1 MMNRR
6 TSLSFLFVAVIFYS
20 FSAALAQVGD
30 VGESKDH
37 PLISRYTDSQI
48 IGYEIKEYDAL
59 LLPLGKTTIDSKKG
73 IPVFSKSQS
82 IEGKVTR
89 ILYVAPEGRSTLEVF
104 RNYQTALKK
113 AEFETLLTCALNE
126 CGGQF
131 QPLIYPL
138 ERRLRNK
145 GQVSEYA
152 LEFPKDQRYMAARLS
167 RPERQVH
174 VSLYVAINGI
184 NNFKETYNHP
194 VVLLEVVETKV
205 METEKV
211 TVNAEAM
218 AKDLGRT
225 GHVSIYGIYFDTDKA
240 EIKPGSE
247 PTVKEMAKL
256 LRENPG
262 LKVYIVGHTDNVGSL
277 TYNLDLS
284 QRRAESVVKA
294 LVTLHGA
301 DRTRMVANGVGPLA
315 PMASNKTEEGRSKNR
330 RVELVEQ

>member
-1 MMNRR
+1 MYQDMAVKYEC
-6 TSLSFLFVAVIFYS
+6 SLCYN
-20 FSAALAQVGD
+20 
-30 VGESKDH
+30 K
-37 PLISRYTDSQI
+37 
-48 IGYEIKEYDAL
+48 
-59 LLPLGKTTIDSKKG
+59 LGKKGRRRGDKK
-73 IPVFSKSQS
+73 IYFETCSHN
-82 IEGKVTR
+82 
-89 ILYVAPEGRSTLEVF
+89 LYVNCKNTP
-104 RNYQTALKK
+104 
-113 AEFETLLTCALNE
+113 FEILFTCALNE

-145 GQVSEYA
+145 GQMSEYA
-152 LEFPKDQRYMAARLS
+152 LEFPKDQRYLSTRLS
-167 RPERQVH
+167 YPDGEVH

-184 NNFKETYNHP
+184 NNFKETYNYP
-194 VVLLEVVETKV
+194 VVLLEVVETKA

-247 PTVKEMAKL
+247 PTLKEMAKL

-301 DRTRMVANGVGPLA
+301 DRNRMVAKGVGPLSPVA
-315 PMASNKTEEGRSKNR
+315 PNKNEEGRGKNR